1 MSFIPKLKTEYIE
14 KIVPALVDKFSY
26 SSSMQAPKLKKVC
39 LNQGVGKATADKKLI
54 DQAIEE
60 MTLISGQKAVPAKSK
75 KDISNFKLRKGM
87 PVGVRVV
94 LRGNTMYE
102 FVERLVSVS
111 LPRTRDFRGISNKG
125 FDNQGNYTLG
135 IKEQIIFPEIDID
148 KVKSIS
154 GMDIT
159 FVTSAQT
166 REESLALLTE
176 LGLPFKK

>member
-1 MSFIPKLKTEYIE
+1 MPKLKTEYKE
-14 KIVPALVDKFSY
+14 KIIPALVDKFSY
-26 SSSMQAPKLKKVC
+26 SSSMQAPKLQKVC

-60 MTLISGQKAVPAKSK
+60 MTLIAGQQAVPARSK

-87 PVGVRVV
+87 PIGVRVV
-94 LRGNTMYE
+94 LRGNQMYE

-125 FDNQGNYTLG
+125 FDKHGNYTLG

-159 FVTSAQT
+159 FVTTAKT
-166 REESLALLTE
+166 NKEALALLTE
-176 LGLPFKK
+176 LGLPFKN

>member
-1 MSFIPKLKTEYIE
+1 MEFIPKLKTEYKE
-14 KIVPALVDKFSY
+14 KIISTLVDKFSY
-26 SSSMQAPKLKKVC
+26 SSSMQAPKLQKVC

-54 DQAIEE
+54 DQALEE
-60 MTLISGQKAVPAKSK
+60 MTLIAGQQAVPAKSK

-94 LRGNTMYE
+94 LRGNKMYE

-125 FDNQGNYTLG
+125 FDKHGNYTLG

-159 FVTSAQT
+159 FVTTAKT
-166 REESLALLTE
+166 RKEALALLTE
-176 LGLPFKK
+176 LGLPFKN